1 MNTPRLNLVRTA
13 WGLTAAIAMF
23 ELVLTLSLERP
34 FNITL
39 IGMRILVIASLAA
52 ICHRWSRSDLEGAS
66 IAFISSVSICLSA
79 LILSIS
85 GLNNPGLSN
94 PGIWQSN
101 GLEALIWSV
110 IGGTTMFN
118 LSVLYGWRGLIGG
131 IILAGWPL
139 ALQNDFAKQIAIL
152 GADIICA
159 LTGTLFAQH
168 LETVTVLQRELEKRA
183 NSDSMTRLGNRSA
196 LDEDYRR
203 YRANAK
209 RWGVPLLLM
218 AWDVDGLKRINDL
231 KGHAAGDMHLLAF
244 VQALR
249 SAVRQGDGLYRIGG
263 DEFITLHPGLTPE
276 DAEVIYRRVHKRF
289 THVSAGW
296 IKANNDSLDAAKD
309 EADAKLYEEK
319 ENRRALIGKRTPV
332 PGQEII

>member
-1 MNTPRLNLVRTA
+1 MHTPRLNLVRTA
-13 WGLTAAIAMF
+13 WGLTAAIALL
-23 ELVLTLSLERP
+23 ELMLTLSLERP
-34 FNITL
+34 FNTTL
-39 IGMRILVIASLAA
+39 ILMRLGVIASLAVL
-52 ICHRWSRSDLEGAS
+52 CHRWSRNDLEGAS
-66 IAFISSVSICLSA
+66 IAFLSSVSICLSA
-79 LILSIS
+79 LTIT
-85 GLNNPGLSN
+85 NPST
-94 PGIWQSN
+94 WQSN
-101 GLEALIWSV
+101 ELEALIWSL
-110 IGGTTMFN
+110 IGGGTIFN

-139 ALQNDFAKQIAIL
+139 ALQNDFPKQLAIAGSDIL
-152 GADIICA
+152 FA
-159 LTGTLFAQH
+159 LTGTLFHQH
-168 LETVTVLQRELEKRA
+168 LETVTVLQRDLEKRA

-263 DEFITLHPGLTPE
+263 DEFISLHPGLTPE

-319 ENRRALIGKRTPV
+319 ENRRALIGRRTPV
-332 PGQEII
+332 VDEII

>member
-1 MNTPRLNLVRTA
+1 MHTPRLNLVRTA
-13 WGLTAAIAMF
+13 WGLTAAITVL
-23 ELVLTLSLERP
+23 ELTLTLSLERP
-34 FNITL
+34 LDTTL
-39 IGMRILVIASLAA
+39 ILMRLGVIASLAA
-52 ICHRWSRSDLEGAS
+52 ICHRWSRTDLEGAS

-79 LILSIS
+79 LTIT
-85 GLNNPGLSN
+85 NPGT
-94 PGIWQSN
+94 WQSF
-101 GLEALIWSV
+101 GLEALIWSI
-110 IGGTTMFN
+110 IGGGTLFN

-139 ALQNDFAKQIAIL
+139 LLQNDFPKQLAIVSTQIL
-152 GADIICA
+152 MA
-159 LTGTLFAQH
+159 LTGTLFQQH
-168 LETVTVLQRELEKRA
+168 LETVTVLQRDLEKRA

-263 DEFITLHPGLTPE
+263 DEFISLHPGLTPE

-296 IKANNDSLDAAKD
+296 IKANNDSLEAAKD

-319 ENRRALIGKRTPV
+319 ENRRALIGRRTPV
-332 PGQEII
+332 ADEII

>member
-1 MNTPRLNLVRTA
+1 MQPRLNLTRTA
-13 WGLTAAIAMF
+13 WGLTAAIAVL
-23 ELVLTLSLERP
+23 ELTLSLILERP
-34 FNITL
+34 INESLTI
-39 IGMRILVIASLAA
+39 MRLVALAA
-52 ICHRWSRSDLEGAS
+52 LATICHRWSRTDLEGAS
-66 IAFISSVSICLSA
+66 IAFIASVTVCLSA
-79 LILSIS
+79 LTLT
-85 GLNNPGLSN
+85 NPGTWRST
-94 PGIWQSN
+94 
-101 GLEALIWSV
+101 GLEALIWSL
-110 IGGTTMFN
+110 IGGSATLN
-118 LSVLYGWRGLIGG
+118 LSLLYGWRGLIGG
-131 IILAGWPL
+131 AILAGWPL
-139 ALQNDFAKQIAIL
+139 ALQSNVPQQLAI
-152 GADIICA
+152 A
-159 LTGTLFAQH
+159 LTQLVLAAFGTLLHHH
-168 LETVTVLQRELEKRA
+168 LETVSSLQRDLEKRA

-249 SAVRQGDGLYRIGG
+249 SAVRQGDGLYRTGG

-296 IKANNDSLDAAKD
+296 IRANNDSLDAAKD

-319 ENRRALIGKRTPV
+319 ENRRALIGRRTPV
-332 PGQEII
+332 PGQEVI

>member
-1 MNTPRLNLVRTA
+1 MHTPRLNLIRTA
-13 WGLTAAIAMF
+13 WGLSVAIAVL
-23 ELVLTLSLERP
+23 ELVLILSLERP
-34 FNITL
+34 FNATLVLMRVAVIT
-39 IGMRILVIASLAA
+39 SLAL
-52 ICHRWSRSDLEGAS
+52 ICHRWSRSDLEGAT
-66 IAFISSVSICLSA
+66 IAFVSSVNICLSA
-79 LILSIS
+79 LTIT
-85 GLNNPGLSN
+85 NPST
-94 PGIWQSN
+94 WQNN
-101 GLEALIWSV
+101 GLEALIWSI
-110 IGGTTMFN
+110 IGGGTVFN
-118 LSVLYGWRGLIGG
+118 LSVLYGWRGLLGG
-131 IILAGWPL
+131 AILAGWPL
-139 ALQNDFAKQIAIL
+139 ALQNDFPKQLAIT
-152 GADIICA
+152 GTDILFA
-159 LTGTLFAQH
+159 LTGTLFHQH
-168 LETVTVLQRELEKRA
+168 LETVTVLQRDLEKRA

-263 DEFITLHPGLTPE
+263 DEFISLHPGLTPE

-319 ENRRALIGKRTPV
+319 ENRRALIGRRTPV
-332 PGQEII
+332 PGEEIV

>member
-1 MNTPRLNLVRTA
+1 MHTPRLNLIRTA

-23 ELVLTLSLERP
+23 ELLLTLSLERP
-34 FNITL
+34 FNTTL
-39 IGMRILVIASLAA
+39 ILMRVAVISSLAI
-52 ICHRWSRSDLEGAS
+52 ICHRWSRSDLEGAT
-66 IAFISSVSICLSA
+66 IAFISSINICLSA
-79 LILSIS
+79 LTLT
-85 GLNNPGLSN
+85 NPST
-94 PGIWQSN
+94 WQSN
-101 GLEALIWSV
+101 QLEALIWSL
-110 IGGTTMFN
+110 IGGSTVFN

-131 IILAGWPL
+131 AILAGWPL
-139 ALQNDFAKQIAIL
+139 TLQSDFPKQLATAGSDFL
-152 GADIICA
+152 FA
-159 LTGTLFAQH
+159 LTGTLFHRH
-168 LETVTVLQRELEKRA
+168 LETVTVLQRDLEKRA

-263 DEFITLHPGLTPE
+263 DEFISLHPGLTPE

-319 ENRRALIGKRTPV
+319 ENRRALIGRRTPV
-332 PGQEII
+332 VDEII

>member
-1 MNTPRLNLVRTA
+1 MQTSRLNLIRTA
-13 WGLTAAIAMF
+13 WGLNTAIAVF
-23 ELVLTLSLERP
+23 ELILTLTLERP
-34 FNITL
+34 LNESL
-39 IGMRILVIASLAA
+39 IVMRILVIASLTV

-66 IAFISSVSICLSA
+66 IAFLSSVSICLSA
-79 LILSIS
+79 LTIIDPST
-85 GLNNPGLSN
+85 
-94 PGIWQSN
+94 WQN
-101 GLEALIWSV
+101 TGLEALIWSV
-110 IGGTTMFN
+110 IGGMTIFN

-131 IILAGWPL
+131 AILAGWPL
-139 ALQNDFAKQIAIL
+139 ALQTDFPKQLAIACTDLIF
-152 GADIICA
+152 AMS
-159 LTGTLFAQH
+159 GTLFHHH
-168 LETVTVLQRELEKRA
+168 LETVTTLQRDLEKRA

-319 ENRRALIGKRTPV
+319 ENRRALIGRRTPV
-332 PGQEII
+332 ADEII

>member
-1 MNTPRLNLVRTA
+1 MQAPRLNLIRTA
-13 WGLTAAIAMF
+13 WGLTAAIAVF
-23 ELVLTLSLERP
+23 ELILTLGLERP
-34 FNITL
+34 LNTTL
-39 IGMRILVIASLAA
+39 ILMRLAVIASLAA
-52 ICHRWSRSDLEGAS
+52 ICHRWSRSDLEGAT
-66 IAFISSVSICLSA
+66 IAFVSSVNICLSA
-79 LILSIS
+79 LTLT
-85 GLNNPGLSN
+85 NPGT
-94 PGIWQSN
+94 WQSN
-101 GLEALIWSV
+101 QLEALIWSL
-110 IGGTTMFN
+110 IGGGTVFN

-139 ALQNDFAKQIAIL
+139 ALQNDFPKQLAIA
-152 GADIICA
+152 GTDI
-159 LTGTLFAQH
+159 LFALSGTFFHQH
-168 LETVTVLQRELEKRA
+168 LETVTVLQRDLEKRA

-319 ENRRALIGKRTPV
+319 ENRRALIGRRTPV

>member
-1 MNTPRLNLVRTA
+1 MRNARLNLIRTA
-13 WGLTAAIAMF
+13 WSLTAAIAMF
-23 ELVLTLSLERP
+23 ELLLILSLERP
-34 FNITL
+34 FNTTL
-39 IGMRILVIASLAA
+39 ILMRIAVITSLAT
-52 ICHRWSRSDLEGAS
+52 ICHRWSRSDLEGAT
-66 IAFISSVSICLSA
+66 IAFVSSVNICLSA
-79 LILSIS
+79 LTIT
-85 GLNNPGLSN
+85 NPST
-94 PGIWQSN
+94 WQSN
-101 GLEALIWSV
+101 GLEALIWSL
-110 IGGTTMFN
+110 IGGGTVFN

-131 IILAGWPL
+131 AILAGWPL
-139 ALQNDFAKQIAIL
+139 ALQSDFPKQLAIAGTDIL
-152 GADIICA
+152 FA
-159 LTGTLFAQH
+159 LTGTLFHRH
-168 LETVTVLQRELEKRA
+168 LETVTVLQRDLEKRA

-263 DEFITLHPGLTPE
+263 DEFISLHPGLTPE

-319 ENRRALIGKRTPV
+319 ENRRALIGRRTPV
-332 PGQEII
+332 VDEIV

>member
-1 MNTPRLNLVRTA
+1 
-13 WGLTAAIAMF
+13 
-23 ELVLTLSLERP
+23 
-34 FNITL
+34 
-39 IGMRILVIASLAA
+39 MRVGVIASLAA
-52 ICHRWSRSDLEGAS
+52 LCHRWSRNDLEGAS
-66 IAFISSVSICLSA
+66 IAFLSSVSICLSA
-79 LILSIS
+79 LTIT
-85 GLNNPGLSN
+85 NPST
-94 PGIWQSN
+94 WQSN
-101 GLEALIWSV
+101 GLGALIWSV
-110 IGGTTMFN
+110 IGGGTLFN

-131 IILAGWPL
+131 LILAGWPL
-139 ALQNDFAKQIAIL
+139 ALQNDFPKQLAIG
-152 GADIICA
+152 GAQLLMA
-159 LTGTLFAQH
+159 LTGTLFHQH
-168 LETVTVLQRELEKRA
+168 LETVTVLQRDLEKRA

-263 DEFITLHPGLTPE
+263 DEFISLHPGLTPE

-319 ENRRALIGKRTPV
+319 ENRRALIGRRTPV

>member
-1 MNTPRLNLVRTA
+1 VNTPRLNLIRTA
-13 WGLTAAIAMF
+13 WGLTAAVAVL
-23 ELVLTLSLERP
+23 ELVLNLSLEQPINELMVGLR
-34 FNITL
+34 IGTIATL
-39 IGMRILVIASLAA
+39 AF

-66 IAFISSVSICLSA
+66 IAFISSLSACLSA
-79 LILSIS
+79 LTIT
-85 GLNNPGLSN
+85 NPTV
-94 PGIWQSN
+94 WRTN
-101 GLEALIWSV
+101 GLEALIWSI
-110 IGGTTMFN
+110 IGGNAIFN

-131 IILAGWPL
+131 TILAGWPI
-139 ALQNDFAKQIAIL
+139 ALQNDLPKQIAII
-152 GADIICA
+152 GTESVMA
-159 LTGTLFAQH
+159 LTGMLFSKH
-168 LETVTVLQRELEKRA
+168 LESVTSLQRDLERRA

-231 KGHAAGDMHLLAF
+231 KGHAAGDSHLLAF
-244 VQALR
+244 VHALR

-263 DEFITLHPGLTPE
+263 DEFISLHPGLTPD

-319 ENRRALIGKRTPV
+319 ESRRALHGRRTPLPANEV
-332 PGQEII
+332 

>member
-1 MNTPRLNLVRTA
+1 MRNARLNLIRTA
-13 WGLTAAIAMF
+13 WSLTAAIAMF
-23 ELVLTLSLERP
+23 ELLLILSLERP
-34 FNITL
+34 FNTTL
-39 IGMRILVIASLAA
+39 ILMRIAVITSLAT
-52 ICHRWSRSDLEGAS
+52 ICHRWNRSDLEGAT
-66 IAFISSVSICLSA
+66 IAFVSSVNICLSA
-79 LILSIS
+79 LTIT
-85 GLNNPGLSN
+85 NPST
-94 PGIWQSN
+94 WQSN
-101 GLEALIWSV
+101 GLEALIWSL
-110 IGGTTMFN
+110 IGGGTVFN

-131 IILAGWPL
+131 AILAGWPL
-139 ALQNDFAKQIAIL
+139 ALQSDFPKQLAIAGTDIL
-152 GADIICA
+152 FA
-159 LTGTLFAQH
+159 LTGTLFHRH
-168 LETVTVLQRELEKRA
+168 LETVTVLQRDLEKRA

-263 DEFITLHPGLTPE
+263 DEFISLHPGLTPE

-319 ENRRALIGKRTPV
+319 ENRRALIGRRTPV
-332 PGQEII
+332 VDEIV